1 MKKEL
6 TARQREIYEF
16 IRSEILRKGCPPTY
30 REIGE
35 QFGIRS
41 TNGVKRSLDALFK
54 KGYLERKPM
63 VSRGLELMEK
73 LPVEKND
80 AIKEIPIVG
89 RVAAGEP
96 IVAEE
101 NLEGVINV
109 DASLF
114 RGDGHFAL
122 HVNGDSMKNVGIY
135 DGDIV
140 IARQQSTAQK
150 GEIVVA
156 IIGDEA
162 TVKRYVPKNGDVML
176 MPENDDYKPIVI
188 SRESQDLRIAGK
200 VTGLMRKF

>member
-73 LPVEKND
+73 LPAEKSE
-80 AIKEIPIVG
+80 ALKEIPIIG

-114 RGDGHFAL
+114 RGEGHFAL
-122 HVNGDSMKNVGIY
+122 HVRGDSMKNVGIY
-135 DGDIV
+135 DGDVI
-140 IARQQSTAQK
+140 IARQQATAQK

-156 IIGDEA
+156 IIGEEA
-162 TVKRYVPKNGDVML
+162 TVKRYNPQNGEILL
-176 MPENDDYKPIVI
+176 MPENEDYEPIVI
-188 SRESQDLRIAGK
+188 SRDDQDFRIAGK

>member
-73 LPVEKND
+73 LPAEKSETL
-80 AIKEIPIVG
+80 KEIPIVG

-96 IVAEE
+96 IIAEE

-114 RGDGHFAL
+114 RGEGHFAL
-122 HVNGDSMKNVGIY
+122 HVHGDSMKNVGIY

-140 IARQQSTAQK
+140 IARQQATAQK

-162 TVKRYVPKNGDVML
+162 TVKRYVPKNGEIIL
-176 MPENDDYKPIVI
+176 MPENEDYEPIVV
-188 SRESQDLRIAGK
+188 SRTSPDFRIAGK